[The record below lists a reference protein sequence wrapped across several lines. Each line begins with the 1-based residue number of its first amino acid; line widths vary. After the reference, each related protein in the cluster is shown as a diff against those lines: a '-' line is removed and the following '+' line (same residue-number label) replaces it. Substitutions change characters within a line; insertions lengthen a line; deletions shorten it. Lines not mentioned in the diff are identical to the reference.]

1 MNKAVFNRLMRFIHP
16 YRRYLL
22 VSLAFATGNVAL
34 TLYAPILV
42 GRAIDLIIGP
52 GSVDFPGIARIVA
65 VLLGTIL
72 LAAVFQIGRAHV

>member
-1 MNKAVFNRLMRFIHP
+1 MNKAVFNRLMRFIQP

-52 GSVDFPGIARIVA
+52 GNVDFPGIARIH
-65 VLLGTIL
+65 
-72 LAAVFQIGRAHV
+72 RRYPSRRYHRPRHHRH

>member
-42 GRAIDLIIGP
+42 GRAIDLIIG
-52 GSVDFPGIARIVA
+52 
-65 VLLGTIL
+65 
-72 LAAVFQIGRAHV
+72 QIGRASCRERVSLR